1 MPYTF
6 KAHIEIY
13 NRINIIR
20 KTEKK
25 MSKEEKLNINITLTD
40 ESGFIVKGK
49 SKVTLEA
56 YKDMKEFHNLSI
68 LDETLEMMLK
78 QLNQKKDE

>member
-1 MPYTF
+1 
-6 KAHIEIY
+6 
-13 NRINIIR
+13 
-20 KTEKK
+20 

-56 YKDMKEFHNLSI
+56 YKNMKKFHNLSI
-68 LDETLEMMLK
+68 LDETLEMMLEE
-78 QLNQKKDE
+78 LNQNKND

>member
-1 MPYTF
+1 
-6 KAHIEIY
+6 
-13 NRINIIR
+13 
-20 KTEKK
+20 

-56 YKDMKEFHNLSI
+56 YKDIKEFHNLSI
-68 LDETLEMMLK
+68 LDETLE
-78 QLNQKKDE
+78 

>member
-1 MPYTF
+1 
-6 KAHIEIY
+6 
-13 NRINIIR
+13 
-20 KTEKK
+20 

-56 YKDMKEFHNLSI
+56 YKDIKELHNLSI
-68 LDETLEMMLK
+68 LDERLEMMLE
-78 QLNQKKDE
+78 QLNQKEDE

>member
-1 MPYTF
+1 
-6 KAHIEIY
+6 
-13 NRINIIR
+13 
-20 KTEKK
+20 

-56 YKDMKEFHNLSI
+56 YKDIKEFHNLSI
-68 LDETLEMMLK
+68 LDETLEMMLE
-78 QLNQKKDE
+78 QLNQKEDE

>member
-1 MPYTF
+1 
-6 KAHIEIY
+6 
-13 NRINIIR
+13 
-20 KTEKK
+20 

-68 LDETLEMMLK
+68 LDETLEVLLEL
-78 QLNQKKDE
+78 LNQKDE